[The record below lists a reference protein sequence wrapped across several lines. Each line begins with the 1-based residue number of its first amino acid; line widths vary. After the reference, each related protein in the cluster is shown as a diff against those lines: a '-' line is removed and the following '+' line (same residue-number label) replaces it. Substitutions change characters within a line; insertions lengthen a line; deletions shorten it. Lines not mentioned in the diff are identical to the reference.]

1 MSGPEDADRRAIIA
15 ALLGGAGGLC
25 LGDTAEAEA
34 QEAADPSVYIPKA
47 HLVQD
52 RAFLHAFMREFSFV
66 DLVTPAPTLRITHIP
81 SVLDP
86 AKGRFGTI
94 FGHISGLNDQVKA
107 IRGGER
113 AVIVFR
119 GPHGY
124 VSPGWLVTDTSRQG
138 VPTWNFAA
146 VHASGRL
153 RAVDDPETKYQ
164 LLATLID
171 QYERG
176 IGGTSYDFRALPKAE
191 VMARAKGIQPFE
203 LEIDQLE
210 GKFKLFQERPEP
222 DKAAALPKLDTYRER
237 SLRAF
242 TEYFYGAAPK

>member
-1 MSGPEDADRRAIIA
+1 MDGPADTHRRAIIA
-15 ALLGGAGGLC
+15 ALLGGAGGLA
-25 LGDTAEAEA
+25 LGDAAEA
-34 QEAADPSVYIPKA
+34 QPEAASDPSVYIPKA

-66 DLVTPAPTLRITHIP
+66 DLVTSAPTLRITHIP

-86 AKGRFGTI
+86 ARGRFGTI
-94 FGHISGLNDQVKA
+94 FGHISGLNDQVTA

-138 VPTWNFAA
+138 VPTWNFAV

-153 RAVDDPETKYQ
+153 RAVDDAETKYE
-164 LLATLID
+164 LLATLIA

-176 IGGTSYDFRALPKAE
+176 IGGTSYDFRALPKTE
-191 VMARAKGIQPFE
+191 MLARAKGIQPFE

-210 GKFKLFQERPEP
+210 GKFKLFQERPAP
-222 DKAAALPKLDTYRER
+222 DKAAALLKLDTYRER